1 MENVL
6 VINRSLLHLLLFLLI
21 GSLVFC
27 ECEDD
32 GDQVSSVSPM
42 VKEEQDALYGAI
54 QGFVGNSWNGS
65 DLYPDP
71 CGWTP
76 IQGVYCDLVDGFWHI
91 TVLNIG
97 LVFDNSLQ
105 CSTEAK
111 FTHHLFELN
120 HLRSLSFF
128 NCFFSPRDNPIT
140 IPSSNWERFSNSLE
154 SFEFRSNGGLIGEI
168 PAPIGCLKRLQ
179 SLVLLDNGLTGEL
192 PIELGNLVNLKQL
205 VLAGNK
211 FTGQVPPSLAGLT
224 KLLIMDFS
232 RNNLSGPLEL
242 SFGSNFTSLLKLDL
256 SNNGLEGKIP
266 EGIRRLKNVTLLDLG
281 RNKFSGG
288 LTQSFQELVSL
299 KEMVISS
306 NPLGGDLM
314 GIQWENLQDLEI
326 LDLSNLGLTGMI
338 PESMPEMKKLR
349 YLGLNDNNLSG
360 NLSPK
365 LASLPCLGAL
375 YINGNNLTGKLVFSE
390 GFYKKMG
397 RRFRAWNNSKL
408 CYQPQVIS
416 SSSSSSSSSSHF
428 PNGVK
433 AC

>member
-1 MENVL
+1 MGNL
-6 VINRSLLHLLLFLLI
+6 IVINKGLLLLFLLV
-21 GSLVFC
+21 GLFVFC

-32 GDQVSSVSPM
+32 DQVSSVSPM
-42 VKEEQDALYGAI
+42 VKEEQEALYAAI
-54 QGFVGNSWNGS
+54 QGFVGNFWNGS

-76 IQGVYCDLVDGFWHI
+76 VQGVYCDLVDGFWHI

-105 CSTEAK
+105 CSPDAK
-111 FTHHLFELN
+111 FTHHLFELT

-128 NCFFSPRDNPIT
+128 NCFFSPRDNPIR
-140 IPSSNWERFSNSLE
+140 IPSSNWETLSNTLE
-154 SFEFRSNGGLIGEI
+154 SLEFRSNGGLIGDI
-168 PAPIGCLKRLQ
+168 PTHIGCLKKLQ

-192 PIELGNLVNLKQL
+192 PIELGNLVNLRQL

-211 FTGQVPPSLAGLT
+211 FTGHVPPSLAGLT
-224 KLLIMDFS
+224 ELLILDLS
-232 RNNLSGPLEL
+232 RNNLSGPLVL
-242 SFGSNFTSLLKLDL
+242 SFGSNFTTLLKLDL

-266 EGIRRLKNVTLLDLG
+266 EGIGRLKNVTLFDLG

-288 LTQSFQELVSL
+288 LIESFQELVSL
-299 KEMVISS
+299 KEMVISN
-306 NPLGGDLM
+306 NPLGGDLK
-314 GIQWENLQDLEI
+314 GVQWENLHDLEI
-326 LDLSNLGLTGMI
+326 LDLSNLELTGMI
-338 PESMPEMKKLR
+338 PESMAGMKRLR

-365 LASLPCLGAL
+365 LASLPCLGAF
-375 YINGNNLTGKLVFSE
+375 YINGNNLTGKLEFSE
-390 GFYKKMG
+390 VFYKKMG
-397 RRFRAWNNSKL
+397 RRFRAWNNSNL

-416 SSSSSSSSSSHF
+416 SSSSPPTHF